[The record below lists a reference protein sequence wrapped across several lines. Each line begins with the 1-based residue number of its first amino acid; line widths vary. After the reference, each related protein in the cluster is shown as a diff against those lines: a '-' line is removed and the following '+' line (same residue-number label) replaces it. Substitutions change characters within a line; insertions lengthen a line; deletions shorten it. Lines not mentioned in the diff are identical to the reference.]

1 MNRII
6 VSDSCAEITQEMQ
19 NKSKIEI
26 APFFIDVLDVSMIA
40 DESVDIDNLVELM
53 AKSKEAVRTAAPTP
67 DSFYSPAKGYDEV
80 FYVTISSKLSTTY
93 NNARIAKTMLEDEKP
108 NVKVHVFDSKSAAC
122 GETKV
127 ITWIQEEME
136 QNKSFEEIV
145 ENVEN
150 KIKNLNTIFVLEN
163 LDNLIKNGR
172 MSKLSG
178 FIASALSI
186 HPVCIGNEGKIE
198 VKEKSRGIK
207 SALNRM
213 VNLIGEM
220 TDTFSDKDIF
230 ITYIRNKE
238 RANNIK
244 NLIEEKYD
252 FKEINVISGTALS
265 STYANDG
272 GIIISF

>member
-6 VSDSCAEITQEMQ
+6 VSDSCAEITQEMH

-26 APFFIDVLDVSMIA
+26 APFFIDVLDVSLIA
-40 DESVDIDNLVELM
+40 DENVDIDNLVEMM
-53 AKSKEAVRTAAPTP
+53 AKSREAVRTAAPTP
-67 DSFYSPAKGYDEV
+67 DSFYNHAKGYDEV

-93 NNARIAKTMLEDEKP
+93 NSAHIAKTMLEDENP

-127 ITWIQEEME
+127 IQWIQEEM
-136 QNKSFEEIV
+136 QLDKSFDEIV

-150 KIKNLNTIFVLEN
+150 KLKKLNTIFVLEN

-186 HPVCIGNEGKIE
+186 YPVCVGNDGKIE
-198 VKEKSRGIK
+198 VREKPRGIK
-207 SALNRM
+207 SALNKM

-220 TDTFSDKDIF
+220 TDSFSDKNLL
-230 ITYIRNKE
+230 ITYIRNKD
-238 RANNIK
+238 RAEVIK
-244 NLIEEKYD
+244 KLIEEKYD
-252 FKEINVISGTALS
+252 FKDVNILSGTALS

-272 GIIISF
+272 GIIIAF